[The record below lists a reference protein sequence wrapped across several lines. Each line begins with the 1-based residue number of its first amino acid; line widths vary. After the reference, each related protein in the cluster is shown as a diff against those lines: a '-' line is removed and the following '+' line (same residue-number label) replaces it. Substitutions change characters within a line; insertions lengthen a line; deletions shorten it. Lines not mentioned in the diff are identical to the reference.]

1 MADPVKALTHWR
13 RGREVVRAEHTRE
26 VQVRSEAMSA
36 AAKAVLERVCVELD
50 RERDRSRKLEDR
62 VAFLERSLM
71 LLARLAATE
80 DAA

>member
-26 VQVRSEAMSA
+26 VQVRSEAMSE

-50 RERDRSRKLEDR
+50 RERARANRLEER
-62 VAFLERSLM
+62 VAFLERAM
-71 LLARLAATE
+71 MRLARMAATE